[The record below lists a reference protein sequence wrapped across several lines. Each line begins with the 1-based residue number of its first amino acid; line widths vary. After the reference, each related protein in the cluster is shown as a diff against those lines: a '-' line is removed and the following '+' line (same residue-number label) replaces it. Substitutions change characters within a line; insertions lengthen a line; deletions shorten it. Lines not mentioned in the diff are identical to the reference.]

1 MHEKMPNSHKKT
13 NKFKISAP
21 AQNEEF
27 ELPDGILQNSVPD
40 GKNSV
45 SDIED
50 HFKYIIK
57 KT

>member
-1 MHEKMPNSHKKT
+1 M
-13 NKFKISAP
+13 
-21 AQNEEF
+21 QNEEF